1 MAGMTIPATVR
12 DNPLFKNL
20 TDEQAGSLFALASER
35 RVDGGDTV
43 VRQFDRNTDLVIVL
57 EGMAAIRTFSG
68 ETVAEVGP
76 GAVLG
81 EVSLV
86 DSEPRSA
93 NVVAKGQ
100 CKVAVIPSADL
111 RALLEGDPALKSQV
125 MENLGRI
132 LACRLRAANVHL
144 DAASTRR

>member
-1 MAGMTIPATVR
+1 MTIPATVR

-20 TDEQAGSLFALASER
+20 TDDQAAALFALASER

-43 VRQFDRNTDLVIVL
+43 VRQFDRNTDLVLVL
-57 EGMAAIRTFSG
+57 EGTAAIRTFSG

-111 RALLEGDPALKSQV
+111 RGLLEHDHALKAQV